1 MTARQIIERRLGRP
15 LGPIATMP
23 RDLRRSMLL
32 LGIALMASPALADPA
47 LHVWGGGMSTIELR
61 PSKAPG
67 AVAEVEFANEPV
79 HTDSNETRTLS
90 LGGFSVQ
97 ADMILGRGL
106 TPDRMTIT
114 PPEGYIAVPQW
125 VDVPEGASRVITIYS
140 AEGVGM

>member
-1 MTARQIIERRLGRP
+1 MTRLT
-15 LGPIATMP
+15 LT
-23 RDLRRSMLL
+23 L
-32 LGIALMASPALADPA
+32 ALILCASPALADPA

-61 PSKAPG
+61 PSQAPG

-79 HTDSNETRTLS
+79 HTDAEQSLTLS